1 MSDFSKYKVM
11 ELPRNVVVGHGVLPT
26 IPESCTRL
34 ALPRSVLIVADDIT
48 KKIAGLEIEA
58 ALKDAGYNVD
68 MVCIKEAD
76 AKTVT
81 AIQNQAEEMGPAFLA
96 GVGGGRPIDVAKCA
110 SFNARMPFI
119 SVPTAAT
126 HDGIVSSR
134 ASIMV
139 NGVKES
145 LEAHT
150 PIAVFADT
158 GIITKSPFRMMAAGC
173 GDIISNKTAVLDW
186 KLAHKLKNEEYSNY
200 AATLSEITADML
212 IKNADHIRP
221 GLEEST
227 WQVVKALVSSGV
239 AMSIAGTS
247 RPASGS
253 EHKFS
258 HALDRIAK
266 KPGLH
271 GEQCGI
277 GAIMM
282 MSLHRGNWHS
292 IRDALRT
299 IGAPTTAADLNIP
312 REDIIRALVKAND
325 IKPERY
331 TILGQNGL
339 TPKKAERLAETTEV
353 I

>member
-11 ELPRNVVVGHGVLPT
+11 ELPRNVVVGHGVLSG
-26 IPESCTRL
+26 IPESCAKL

-48 KKIAGLEIEA
+48 KRIAGLEIEA
-58 ALKDAGYNVD
+58 ALKDAGYNVE

-76 AKTVT
+76 AETVT
-81 AIQNQAEEMGPAFLA
+81 AIQGQAVEMGTAFLA

-110 SFNARMPFI
+110 SFNAGMPFI
-119 SVPTAAT
+119 SVPTAAS
-126 HDGIVSSR
+126 HDGIVSSK

-145 LEAHT
+145 LDAQT

-158 GIITKSPFRMMAAGC
+158 GIIAKSPFRLLAAGC

-186 KLAHKLKNEEYSNY
+186 KLAHRLKKEEYSSY

-212 IKNADHIRP
+212 IKNADQIKP
-221 GLEEST
+221 GLEESA

-282 MSLHRGNWHS
+282 MSLHKGSWHS

-299 IGAPTTAADLNIP
+299 IGAPTTAAQLSISD
-312 REDIIRALVKAND
+312 EEIIQALVKGNE
-325 IKPERY
+325 IKAERY
-331 TILGQNGL
+331 TILDQYVL
-339 TPKKAERLAETTEV
+339 TPEKAKRLAKKTEV